1 MSRLKSVTIK
11 FVSYI
16 ISALND
22 IYVFWAA
29 EICDFFQ
36 RHFPV
41 RRRSLWIPTE
51 PHYPAPF
58 VSLFYEAHCAA
69 SIMGLTP
76 ASACP
81 ALCPSPCVSPSAP
94 QPLRGHGHHD
104 TAPLF
109 TNARLSTP
117 TQARP
122 LCGRHCYSSMPPTSS
137 STFIEHGGGD
147 MLRPSRHHE
156 ARIHVAFFAPKE
168 NDVSVRIA
176 SRGLKGLE

>member
-1 MSRLKSVTIK
+1 MNLQCFMSRLKSVTIK

-81 ALCPSPCVSPSAP
+81 AFVRRLVPLP
-94 QPLRGHGHHD
+94 QPLNPCDAAATATTARHGTTFPQCQVVH
-104 TAPLF
+104 A
-109 TNARLSTP
+109 SK
-117 TQARP
+117 ARP

-137 STFIEHGGGD
+137 ATFMEYGGGD
-147 MLRPSRHHE
+147 MLRPSRHHQSGITYNILC
-156 ARIHVAFFAPKE
+156 AKRK
-168 NDVSVRIA
+168 
-176 SRGLKGLE
+176 

>member
-1 MSRLKSVTIK
+1 MNLQCFMSRLKSVTIK

-36 RHFPV
+36 RHFPA
-41 RRRSLWIPTE
+41 RRRSLWIPAE

-81 ALCPSPCVSPSAP
+81 ALCPPPCVSSSAP
-94 QPLRGHGHHD
+94 TRPPL
-104 TAPLF
+104 APEPS
-109 TNARLSTP
+109 RSI
-117 TQARP
+117 
-122 LCGRHCYSSMPPTSS
+122 PPTSRAAGLLS
-137 STFIEHGGGD
+137 NAAHVLDLGVGPSGSTEPPLVGGW
-147 MLRPSRHHE
+147 RPCAPLYILVVEGVSE
-156 ARIHVAFFAPKE
+156 AK
-168 NDVSVRIA
+168 
-176 SRGLKGLE
+176 